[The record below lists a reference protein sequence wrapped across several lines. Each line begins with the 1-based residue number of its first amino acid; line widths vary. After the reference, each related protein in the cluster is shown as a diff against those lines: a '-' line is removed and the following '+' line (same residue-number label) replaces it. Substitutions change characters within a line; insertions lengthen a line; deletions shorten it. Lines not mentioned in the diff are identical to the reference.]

1 MQGNLVEGLT
11 MKTRKCPVCGTEF
24 DISKNKEK
32 KTCSRSCAGKL
43 SAMNF
48 PERKCELC
56 GKMFKPTSSMS
67 RYCDGP
73 HYKPCEVCGKDIEIP
88 KGLVTNPPRCCSTE
102 CSNKLRENTCLE
114 RYGVS
119 IASQNPETREKL
131 RERALDSLESK
142 KQTCLERYGVDNVAK
157 LPEVQEKIAESTYS
171 KQCLR
176 AKKRKSPQHFSAKVC
191 IICGKT
197 FTPTSSAQKVC
208 TDRHFKSCEIC
219 GQEFEISV
227 SSRNT
232 KTCSI
237 ECTEK
242 LRESTMLE
250 RHGSRFST
258 QSPEILETIY
268 ANNITKYGVKIPSQ
282 SDKVKEKAQS
292 TFLERYGVTSP
303 FKMDDFQEKSKQTCL
318 ERYGVEFTSQA
329 AQKIEKTKLTCMERY
344 GSTYPLGN
352 TEIRK
357 RASRNNTN
365 PSSLEIRLYNFL
377 DEYGI
382 EYQTEYVL
390 SSDNYTHAFD
400 VYLPKYKILID
411 CDGIWYHGYLSDP
424 DGGWVLPDNDTKRL
438 DVVPKDHIFKVIVED
453 DFERGLRD
461 LQNTIK
467 CIDEDVFDYEG
478 DMFKWCRSIN
488 FPYPDYTEERIRKDY
503 QSLCNLSFEDI
514 KLRNWSGLSTIRQF
528 HRSLWKDKV
537 KGHKSVYEAWHED
550 ELLKKVIAN
559 RLIYVDNVDPSK
571 VLNGFNISKIA
582 PRVSIFNPVLAN
594 YLIRKYLNKYPVI
607 FDPFSGYSGRLLGA
621 ASAGKCYIGQDLNEE
636 HVRESN
642 QIIQFHNLTNCI
654 VTQKDVLESHSSHS
668 CLFTCP
674 PYGDLEIYLEGQVI
688 KSCDDWIDICLK
700 NFKCDK
706 YLFVVNK
713 TEKYKDDVV
722 EEIGYTSYFRKSK
735 ELVILIYQ

>member
-1 MQGNLVEGLT
+1 

-43 SAMNF
+43 SAINF

-73 HYKPCEVCGKDIEIP
+73 HYKPCEVCGKDIAIP
-88 KGLVTNPPRCCSTE
+88 KRLVTNPPRCCSTE
-102 CSNKLRENTCLE
+102 CSNKLRKNTCLE

-157 LPEVQEKIAESTYS
+157 LPEVKEKIRS
-171 KQCLR
+171 KI
-176 AKKRKSPQHFSAKVC
+176 V
-191 IICGKT
+191 
-197 FTPTSSAQKVC
+197 
-208 TDRHFKSCEIC
+208 
-219 GQEFEISV
+219 
-227 SSRNT
+227 
-232 KTCSI
+232 
-237 ECTEK
+237 
-242 LRESTMLE
+242 
-250 RHGSRFST
+250 
-258 QSPEILETIY
+258 SPEFKKHMES
-268 ANNITKYGVKIPSQ
+268 VMQ
-282 SDKVKEKAQS
+282 S
-292 TFLERYGVTSP
+292 RYGCSYGMQSSELR
-303 FKMDDFQEKSKQTCL
+303 KKHAMNSSK
-318 ERYGVEFTSQA
+318 V
-329 AQKIEKTKLTCMERY
+329 
-344 GSTYPLGN
+344 
-352 TEIRK
+352 
-357 RASRNNTN
+357 
-365 PSSLEIRLYNFL
+365 SSLELRLHNFL
-377 DEYGI
+377 DEYEI
-382 EYQTEYVL
+382 EYQPEYVL

-467 CIDEDVFDYEG
+467 SIDEDVFDYEG
-478 DMFKWCRSIN
+478 DMFKWCRSIK
-488 FPYPDYTEERIRKDY
+488 FPYPRYTEERIRKDY
-503 QSLCNLSFEDI
+503 NRLCNLSFEDI

-537 KGHKSVYEAWHED
+537 KGHKSVYQAWHDD

-559 RLIYVDNVDPSK
+559 RIIYVDNVDPSK

-582 PRVSIFNPVLAN
+582 PRVSIFNPVLAR
-594 YLIRKYLNKYPVI
+594 YLIQKYLDEYPVI

-621 ASAGKCYIGQDLNEE
+621 ASAGKCYIGQDLNED

-642 QIIQFHNLTNCI
+642 QIIQFHNLQNCM
-654 VTQKDVLESHSSHS
+654 VTQKDVLESHESYS

-706 YLFVVNK
+706 YLFVVNE
-713 TEKYKDDVV
+713 TEKYKDNVV
-722 EEIGYTSYFRKSK
+722 EEIGYTSYFRNSK
-735 ELVILIYQ
+735 ELVILI